1 MNVCKPERQAAA
13 LSALVEGA
21 SIRSAE
27 RMTGVNRDT
36 IQRVLVRVGAA
47 CAQLMD
53 ARMRCLPCQRVQV
66 DELWCYVAKKQRQV
80 RGDDDRSRVGDFYTF
95 VALDSDTKLVPS
107 FRVCKR
113 DGPNTRAFIADL
125 ATRMHGRIQLST
137 DAWTSYREAVDTH
150 FGSSVD
156 YAQVVKSYEAEYP
169 DGSARYSP
177 PRVVAVD
184 KTPIYGK
191 PDLKQATTSHVER
204 LNLSIRMG
212 SRRFTRLTNAF
223 SKKPENLRAA
233 VAVHFAH
240 YNFVRRHQT
249 IGCTP
254 AMAAGLESKPW
265 TMADLVSLVG

>member
-1 MNVCKPERQAAA
+1 MNICKPERQAAA

-47 CAQLMD
+47 CAQMMD
-53 ARMRCLPCQRVQV
+53 ERLRFLPCKFVEV

-80 RGDDDRSRVGDFYTF
+80 TKGDDASLVGDFYTF
-95 VALDSDTKLVPS
+95 VALDAETKLVPC
-107 FRVCKR
+107 FRVSKR
-113 DGPNTRAFIADL
+113 DGENTRAFIADL
-125 ATRMHGRIQLST
+125 ATRMEGRIQLSS
-137 DAWTSYREAVDTH
+137 DAWAAYSSAIGKH

-156 YAQVVKSYEAEYP
+156 YTQVVKSYEAEHA
-169 DGSARYSP
+169 DGRYSP
-177 PRVVAVD
+177 PRVVAVER
-184 KTPIYGK
+184 TPMYGK
-191 PDLKQATTSHVER
+191 PDTSRATTSHVER

-212 SRRFTRLTNAF
+212 MRRFTRLTNAF

-233 VAVHFAH
+233 VALHFAH

-249 IGCTP
+249 IRCTP
-254 AMAAGLESKPW
+254 AMAAGVESRTW
-265 TMADLVSLVG
+265 TMAELVKLAG